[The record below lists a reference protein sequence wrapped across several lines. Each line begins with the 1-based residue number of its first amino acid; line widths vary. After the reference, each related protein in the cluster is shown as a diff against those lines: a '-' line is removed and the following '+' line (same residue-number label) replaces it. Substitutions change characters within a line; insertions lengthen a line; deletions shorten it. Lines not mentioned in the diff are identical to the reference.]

1 MIGSAFGA
9 TNVNV
14 GDRKRNQD
22 MMYHIALEIT
32 NDLGKMM
39 STTKRQ
45 SYKDWV
51 AVVEEEIADIK
62 ASPLKAEKVELL
74 WVEEYAYDGRF
85 ADYT

>member
-1 MIGSAFGA
+1 MIGSVFGA

-32 NDLGKMM
+32 NVQGKIM
-39 STTKRQ
+39 STTKRR
-45 SYKDWV
+45 SDKDWV

-62 ASPLKAEKVELL
+62 AMPLLLNAEKVELL
-74 WVEEYAYDGRF
+74 WVKEYAD
-85 ADYT
+85 A

>member
-1 MIGSAFGA
+1 MIGSVFGA

-32 NDLGKMM
+32 NVQGKIM
-39 STTKRQ
+39 STTKRR
-45 SYKDWV
+45 SDKDWV

-62 ASPLKAEKVELL
+62 AMPLLLNPEKVERL
-74 WVEEYAYDGRF
+74 WVKEYAD
-85 ADYT
+85 A

>member
-1 MIGSAFGA
+1 MIGSVFGA

-32 NDLGKMM
+32 SDLGKMM

-62 ASPLKAEKVELL
+62 AMPLLLNAEKVDLL
-74 WVEEYAYDGRF
+74 WVKEYAD
-85 ADYT
+85 A